1 MSYIVYKH
9 TTPSNKVY
17 IGITSRKPHQRWEGG
32 IGYSHN
38 VYFSSAIKKYGWNN
52 IKHEILFENLTKEEA
67 ERKEIELIA
76 YYDSTNRKKG
86 YNISNGGNL
95 TSKETREK
103 ISKALKG
110 RTAPN
115 KGKPMSE
122 EQKKKIGKAH
132 KGKRPNYEAIEK
144 NRKAHT
150 GANNPNY
157 GKHRTEETRKKISN
171 SNKGKKF
178 SDEHRRKLSENKKL
192 YWKRKKDGV
201 I

>member
-17 IGITSRKPHQRWEGG
+17 IGITSRKPSQRWESGV
-32 IGYSHN
+32 GYIHN
-38 VYFSSAIKKYGWNN
+38 VYFSSAIKKYGWDN

-67 ERKEIELIA
+67 EEKEIELIA

-95 TSKETREK
+95 TSEETREK

-122 EQKKKIGKAH
+122 EQKKKIGNAH
-132 KGKRPNYEAIEK
+132 KGKRPTHEAIEK
-144 NRKAHT
+144 NRKAHS

-171 SNKGKKF
+171 SNKGEKF

-192 YWKRKKDGV
+192 YWKRKKGGV
-201 I
+201 V